1 MNPRPMLRPFS
12 LLRPVL
18 LVLLALAGCTRP
30 PESAYVT
37 AATSAG
43 PGDPA
48 GKDAKGEDCIAQS
61 GGALPADLPVTRTR
75 EVYCGG
81 WSQPAARV
89 VQLRGPGDAARLDA
103 LAQGGLWRTWLDQRV
118 TCAAPQATTLAGGI
132 PARLLACT

>member
-1 MNPRPMLRPFS
+1 MSPHPMLRLFP
-12 LLRPVL
+12 LLFL
-18 LVLLALAGCTRP
+18 LVLAGCTRP
-30 PESAYVT
+30 PDDAYVT
-37 AATSAG
+37 AAVSTG

-48 GKDAKGEDCIAQS
+48 GKDAKGEDCIAQP
-61 GGALPADLPVTRTR
+61 GAALPADLPVTRTR

-118 TCAAPQATTLAGGI
+118 TCATPQA
-132 PARLLACT
+132 